1 MSSSN
6 KSYNHT
12 FWISLQGNTSQILV
26 HKSWFRSI
34 CTRKLK
40 PTNSKN
46 CFLIYVA
53 FKQVVS
59 FFSGDLIGLSF
70 VWWNPKSIFRFVFYF
85 DINSYLNCLP
95 SLQTNLIFRFLD
107 FVATQTPSSPA
118 ASFSTPS
125 TADALTH
132 LAILKGRRDLK
143 EIYLSH
149 FKAKLNTIR

>member
-40 PTNSKN
+40 PTNSVN
-46 CFLIYVA
+46 CFLIYV
-53 FKQVVS
+53 
-59 FFSGDLIGLSF
+59 DLIGISF

-149 FKAKLNTIR
+149 FKAKLNTIRYILPVKSF